1 MSFHRQINRAE
12 FGPAS
17 SCGLACEIAAEYYQS
32 DQRACQRPAAI
43 YGNPRMST
51 LAKIAG
57 AAVAL
62 TMIVGPALAQSPTFF
77 RIGTGGAGG
86 TYFPIGGTIANGI
99 SAPPGARPCDKGGQ
113 CGVPGLIAIAQS
125 TTASVF
131 NNAAVQNGE
140 LEAGLAAADV
150 TRSMYLGSGKF
161 DGKPH
166 PKLRIVANLYP
177 EDLHLVLP
185 KGESI
190 NNLGDLA
197 DKRVGIAQAGSGT
210 QVAVLQMLEAWGV
223 TRDNMDEAELN
234 NSQSA
239 ERLAD
244 GQLDAYFYAAGWPVA
259 AMVQLASTKGMEL
272 HSFTEEDVLKINE
285 IIPAYIPSQIP
296 AGVYEGIDYVV
307 RTPAVSA
314 LLVVSS
320 DLEEELVYG
329 ITQALWNSNTR
340 KLLDNGH
347 AKGKLITAETA
358 LDGVD
363 TLGVPLHPGAER
375 FYREQGMIQ

>member
-1 MSFHRQINRAE
+1 M
-12 FGPAS
+12 
-17 SCGLACEIAAEYYQS
+17 
-32 DQRACQRPAAI
+32 
-43 YGNPRMST
+43 T
-51 LAKIAG
+51 LKKT
-57 AAVAL
+57 L
-62 TMIVGPALAQSPTFF
+62 FALAAAGTLLAAGIAQAQAPKFF

-86 TYFPIGGTIANGI
+86 TYFPIGGTIANSI
-99 SAPPGARPCDKGGQ
+99 SAPPGSRPCDKGGQ

-131 NNAAVQNGE
+131 NNQAVENGE
-140 LEAGLAAADV
+140 LEAGMAAADV
-150 TRSMYLGSGKF
+150 TRSMFLGEGKF
-161 DGKPH
+161 EGKPH

-185 KGESI
+185 KGATI
-190 NNLGDLA
+190 GNLGDLK

-223 TRDNMDEAELN
+223 NRDNMEEAELN

-259 AMVQLASTKGMEL
+259 AMVQLSSTKGMSL
-272 HSFTEEDVLKINE
+272 HSFSEEDLAKING
-285 IIPAYIPSQIP
+285 IIPAYIPSKIP
-296 AGVYEGIDYVV
+296 GGVYEGIDGDTL
-307 RTPAVSA
+307 TPAVSA

-329 ITQALWNSNTR
+329 ITKALWNDNTR

-347 AKGKLITAETA
+347 AKGKQITKETA
-358 LDGVD
+358 LDGVAA
-363 TLGVPLHPGAER
+363 LGVPLHPGAEK
-375 FYREQGMIQ
+375 FYKEAGLMK

>member
-1 MSFHRQINRAE
+1 MKYQRSLF
-12 FGPAS
+12 
-17 SCGLACEIAAEYYQS
+17 AA
-32 DQRACQRPAAI
+32 ALGGAL
-43 YGNPRMST
+43 M
-51 LAKIAG
+51 IAG
-57 AAVAL
+57 VAE
-62 TMIVGPALAQSPTFF
+62 AQSPTFF

-99 SAPPGARPCDKGGQ
+99 SAPPGARPCEEGGQ

-150 TRSMYLGSGKF
+150 TRSMFLGEGKF
-161 DGKPH
+161 EGRPH

-185 KGESI
+185 RGESV
-190 NNLGDLA
+190 NDLGDLA
-197 DKRVGIAQAGSGT
+197 GKRVGIAQAGSGT

-234 NSQSA
+234 NAQSA

-259 AMVQLASTKGMEL
+259 AMVQLSSTRGMSL
-272 HSFTEEDVLKINE
+272 HSFTEEDLKKINE
-285 IIPAYIPSQIP
+285 IIPAYIPSKIP
-296 AGVYEGIDYVV
+296 GGVYEGVDNDVL
-307 RTPAVSA
+307 TPAVSA
-314 LLVVSS
+314 LFVVSS
-320 DLEEELVYG
+320 DLDEELVYG
-329 ITQALWNSNTR
+329 ITKALWNDNTR
-340 KLLDNGH
+340 RLLDSGH
-347 AKGKLITAETA
+347 AKGKQIRLETA
-358 LDGVD
+358 LDGVIG
-363 TLGVPLHPGAER
+363 LGVPLHAGAER
-375 FYREQGMIQ
+375 FYREAGMLQ

>member
-1 MSFHRQINRAE
+1 MY
-12 FGPAS
+12 G
-17 SCGLACEIAAEYYQS
+17 IAKVLGA
-32 DQRACQRPAAI
+32 
-43 YGNPRMST
+43 T
-51 LAKIAG
+51 LASAMLVG
-57 AAVAL
+57 AAVAE
-62 TMIVGPALAQSPTFF
+62 TPTFF

-161 DGKPH
+161 EGKPH
-166 PKLRIVANLYP
+166 PKLRLVANLYP

-185 KGESI
+185 KGASI
-190 NNLGDLA
+190 NDLGDLA
-197 DKRVGIAQAGSGT
+197 GQRVGIAQAGSGT

-223 TRDNMDEAELN
+223 TRDNIDEAELN
-234 NSQSA
+234 NAQSA

-259 AMVQLASTKGMEL
+259 AMVQLSSTRGMEL
-272 HSFTEEDVLKINE
+272 HSFSEEDVLKINE
-285 IIPAYIPSQIP
+285 IIPSYIPSQIP
-296 AGVYEGIDYVV
+296 AGVYEGVDYDV

-320 DLEEELVYG
+320 DLDEELVYG
-329 ITQALWNSNTR
+329 ITAALWNSNTR

-347 AKGKLITAETA
+347 AKGKLITVETA
-358 LDGVD
+358 LDGLAN
-363 TLGVPLHPGAER
+363 LGVPMHPGAER
-375 FYREQGMIQ
+375 FYREQGMIE

>member
-1 MSFHRQINRAE
+1 MKRGLLAT
-12 FGPAS
+12 AS
-17 SCGLACEIAAEYYQS
+17 VIAALVVGSAQ
-32 DQRACQRPAAI
+32 AAD
-43 YGNPRMST
+43 
-51 LAKIAG
+51 
-57 AAVAL
+57 
-62 TMIVGPALAQSPTFF
+62 PTFF

-99 SAPPGARPCDKGGQ
+99 SAPPGSRPCDSGGQ

-150 TRSMYLGSGKF
+150 TRSMYMGEGKF
-161 DGKPH
+161 EGKAH
-166 PKLRIVANLYP
+166 PNLRVVANLYP
-177 EDLHLVLP
+177 EDLHLVMP
-185 KGESI
+185 KGSSI
-190 NNLGDLA
+190 SNLGDLEG
-197 DKRVGIAQAGSGT
+197 KRVGIAQAGSGT

-259 AMVQLASTKGMEL
+259 AMVQLASTKGMAL
-272 HSFTEEDVLKINE
+272 HSFTDDDLAKING
-285 IIPAYIPSQIP
+285 IIPAYIPSKIP
-296 AGVYEGIDYVV
+296 AGVYEGVDADVL
-307 RTPAVSA
+307 TPAVSA

-320 DLEEELVYG
+320 DLSEELVYG
-329 ITQALWNSNTR
+329 ITQALWNDNTR

-347 AKGKLITAETA
+347 AKGKQITPATA
-358 LDGVD
+358 LDGVEA
-363 TLGVPLHPGAER
+363 LGVPLHDGAAK
-375 FYREQGMIQ
+375 FYKEAGLLK

>member
-1 MSFHRQINRAE
+1 MK
-12 FGPAS
+12 
-17 SCGLACEIAAEYYQS
+17 
-32 DQRACQRPAAI
+32 
-43 YGNPRMST
+43 T

-57 AAVAL
+57 AALAL
-62 TMIVGPALAQSPTFF
+62 TMTVGPALAQDPTFF

-99 SAPPGARPCDKGGQ
+99 SAPPGARACDKGGQ

-161 DGKPH
+161 EGKPH

-185 KGESI
+185 KGASI
-190 NNLGDLA
+190 NDLGDLA

-272 HSFTEEDVLKINE
+272 HSFTEEDVQKING

-296 AGVYEGIDYVV
+296 AGVYEGVDYDV

-320 DLEEELVYG
+320 DLGEELVHG

-347 AKGKLITAETA
+347 AKGKLITVETA
-358 LDGVD
+358 LDGID

>member
-1 MSFHRQINRAE
+1 MSMSSKL
-12 FGPAS
+12 AS
-17 SCGLACEIAAEYYQS
+17 ALLATIFTTGSAIAA
-32 DQRACQRPAAI
+32 D
-43 YGNPRMST
+43 
-51 LAKIAG
+51 
-57 AAVAL
+57 
-62 TMIVGPALAQSPTFF
+62 PTFF

-99 SAPPGARPCDKGGQ
+99 SAPPGSRPCDKGGQ

-150 TRSMYLGSGKF
+150 TRSMFKGEGKF

-185 KGESI
+185 SGKSI
-190 NNLGDLA
+190 NNLGDLKG
-197 DKRVGIAQAGSGT
+197 KRVGIAQAGSGT
-210 QVAVLQMLEAWGV
+210 QVAVLQMLEKWGV
-223 TRDNMDEAELN
+223 NRDNMEEAELN

-244 GQLDAYFYAAGWPVA
+244 GQIDAYFYAAGWPVA
-259 AMVQLASTKGMEL
+259 AMVQLASTKGMSL
-272 HSFTEEDVLKINE
+272 HSFTDDDLAKINE
-285 IIPAYIPSQIP
+285 AVPAYIPSMIP
-296 AGVYEGIDYVV
+296 GGVYEGVKDDVK
-307 RTPAVSA
+307 TPAVSA

-320 DLEEELVYG
+320 DLSEDMVYKL
-329 ITQALWNSNTR
+329 TAALWNSNTR

-347 AKGKLITAETA
+347 AKGKQITLDTA
-358 LDGVD
+358 LDGVKS
-363 TLGVPLHPGAER
+363 LGVPLHPGAEK
-375 FYREQGMIQ
+375 FYKEQGKI

>member
-1 MSFHRQINRAE
+1 MALKSLF
-12 FGPAS
+12 
-17 SCGLACEIAAEYYQS
+17 IAATLGAGLTIGIAQ
-32 DQRACQRPAAI
+32 AAD
-43 YGNPRMST
+43 
-51 LAKIAG
+51 
-57 AAVAL
+57 
-62 TMIVGPALAQSPTFF
+62 PTFF

-99 SAPPGARPCDKGGQ
+99 SAPPGARPCDEGGQ

-150 TRSMYLGSGKF
+150 TRSMYMGSGKF

-166 PKLRIVANLYP
+166 PKLRVIANLYP
-177 EDLHLVLP
+177 EDLHLVMP
-185 KGESI
+185 KGSSI
-190 NNLGDLA
+190 GDLGELA

-223 TRDNMDEAELN
+223 TRDNMEEAELN

-259 AMVQLASTKGMEL
+259 AMVQLASTKGMSL
-272 HSFTEEDVLKINE
+272 HSFTEDDLAKING
-285 IIPAYIPSQIP
+285 IIPAYIPSKIP
-296 AGVYEGIDYVV
+296 GGVYEGVDEDVL
-307 RTPAVSA
+307 TPAVSA

-320 DLEEELVYG
+320 DLSEELVYG
-329 ITQALWNSNTR
+329 ITAALWNDNTR

-347 AKGKLITAETA
+347 AKGKQITPASA
-358 LDGVD
+358 LDGVEA
-363 TLGVPLHPGAER
+363 LGVPLHDGAAK
-375 FYREQGMIQ
+375 FYKEAGLM

>member
-1 MSFHRQINRAE
+1 MK
-12 FGPAS
+12 
-17 SCGLACEIAAEYYQS
+17 YQRS
-32 DQRACQRPAAI
+32 
-43 YGNPRMST
+43 
-51 LAKIAG
+51 LF
-57 AAVAL
+57 AVAL
-62 TMIVGPALAQSPTFF
+62 GGALMVAGVAEAQSPTFF

-99 SAPPGARPCDKGGQ
+99 SAPPGARPCEEGGQ

-150 TRSMYLGSGKF
+150 TRSMFLGEGKF
-161 DGKPH
+161 EGRPH

-185 KGESI
+185 RGESV
-190 NNLGDLA
+190 NDLGDLA
-197 DKRVGIAQAGSGT
+197 GKRVGIAQAGSGT

-234 NSQSA
+234 NAQSA

-259 AMVQLASTKGMEL
+259 AMVQLSSTRGMSL
-272 HSFTEEDVLKINE
+272 HSFTEEDLKKINE
-285 IIPAYIPSQIP
+285 IIPAYIPSKIP
-296 AGVYEGIDYVV
+296 GGVYEGVDNDVL
-307 RTPAVSA
+307 TPAVSA
-314 LLVVSS
+314 LFVVSS
-320 DLEEELVYG
+320 DLDEELVYG
-329 ITQALWNSNTR
+329 ITKALWNDNTR
-340 KLLDNGH
+340 RLLDSGH
-347 AKGKLITAETA
+347 AKGKQIRLETA
-358 LDGVD
+358 LDGVIG
-363 TLGVPLHPGAER
+363 LGVPLHAGAER
-375 FYREQGMIQ
+375 FYREAGMLQ